1 MCRGAGV
8 PIKPS
13 TGWGTRRYAP
23 TGIRVSRAVPRTP
36 VTSVIVLAPLKRSWA
51 PFTGRGAQA
60 GSPTRSAGQ
69 VGPAI
74 TVTVNDPK
82 CPARVDWP
90 QPAAM
95 TTRPQIASRCL
106 TSVSDPPE
114 RSVVPADHA
123 EDARRWAS
131 RSGLAC
137 ADSSVDAL
145 DSACATGSRPARWWV
160 RAQRAL
166 PALMAPYRRITGSHH
181 ATIAAGATSSAGSS
195 GWTHAPIPIARRIL
209 GATPA
214 ALRRDRPVGRPE

>member
-1 MCRGAGV
+1 M

-114 RSVVPADHA
+114 RSVVPADLA

-160 RAQRAL
+160 RAQTSPTSPDGAL
-166 PALMAPYRRITGSHH
+166 SADNRLTSRDDCSWRNVFGRQQRLDTCADSDRSSHSRCD
-181 ATIAAGATSSAGSS
+181 ASSA
-195 GWTHAPIPIARRIL
+195 T
-209 GATPA
+209 T
-214 ALRRDRPVGRPE
+214 RPPGRSA